1 MKQATGNLN
10 STVVVLLAVGILIA
24 FFYYTVWPL
33 VKTNFEQ
40 NSQCSKAIC
49 DPCEA
54 DASGKKN
61 CEFVTCYPRGE
72 EHIEGENGNG
82 FQCVWKG

>member
-33 VKTNFEQ
+33 VRTNFEQ

-49 DPCEA
+49 DECPA
-54 DASGKKN
+54 DSNGQKN
-61 CEFVTCYPRGE
+61 CDFVTCYPKGKEHTE
-72 EHIEGENGNG
+72 ENAL
-82 FQCVWKG
+82 QCVWKG